1 MNSETLLMKRPLIV
15 FDVNET
21 LLDLETVS
29 PIFERIFGEKRA
41 MRLWYANLILY
52 SEALTL
58 ARDYAPLT
66 DIGAAVMQ
74 MMATA
79 QGISVTES
87 DKRDLTDAFASMPP
101 YPDVPAG
108 LKRLSDAGF
117 RLFTLTGNLPE
128 IQTRQLETGGIAQCF
143 EQRFSVDGVKRHK
156 PAPEA
161 YAYVQSQL
169 GAKPSELLLI
179 ACHTWD
185 IIGAVA
191 AGWRGALVKRPENEI
206 LSVGPQPEFTGK
218 DLGDIAAQLVKRYGL
233 GEAATLS
240 RSGAPK

>member
-1 MNSETLLMKRPLIV
+1 MNKPLIV
-15 FDVNET
+15 FDVNES
-21 LLDLETVS
+21 LLDLESVS

-52 SEALTL
+52 AEALTL
-58 ARDYAPLT
+58 ARDYVPLSE
-66 DIGAAVMQ
+66 IGEAVMQ
-74 MMATA
+74 MMAA
-79 QGISVTES
+79 AGGIAVTES

-101 YPDVPAG
+101 YPEVPGA
-108 LKRLSDAGF
+108 LTRLSDAGF

-128 IQTRQLETGGIAQCF
+128 IQARQLKADGIVQCF
-143 EQRFSVDGVKRHK
+143 EQCFSVDAVGRHK

-161 YAYVQSQL
+161 YAYVESQL
-169 GAKPSELLLI
+169 GAKPSELLLV

-191 AGWRGALVKRPENEI
+191 AGWRAALIKRPENDV

-218 DLGDIAAQLVKRYGL
+218 DLGDVAAQLVQRYGS
-233 GEAATLS
+233 EDA
-240 RSGAPK
+240 R